1 MIKRI
6 SFLSLFM
13 GIGLATYAQTGIATA
28 VDQLPLTGKNTQYV
42 NNRAPLKQNA
52 LLKLP
57 VGSIVPEGWLGKYLE
72 LQKDG
77 LTGHLGEI
85 SAWLSKKN
93 NAWLSTDG
101 KG

>member
-6 SFLSLFM
+6 GFLNLLM
-13 GIGLATYAQTGIATA
+13 GLGLAASAQSGIATS
-28 VDQLPLTGKNTQYV
+28 VNQLPLTGKNTQYV
-42 NNRAPLKQNA
+42 NNRAPLKQNV

-85 SAWLSKKN
+85 SAWLSKK
-93 NAWLSTDG
+93 
-101 KG
+101 K

>member
-6 SFLSLFM
+6 GFLSLLLGF
-13 GIGLATYAQTGIATA
+13 GLAASAQSGIATS
-28 VDQLPLTGKNTQYV
+28 VNQLPLTGKNTQYV
-42 NNRAPLKQNA
+42 NNRAPLRQNA

-57 VGSIVPEGWLGKYLE
+57 VGSIVPEGWLGKYLA

-85 SAWLSKKN
+85 SACCPKKIMH
-93 NAWLSTDG
+93 G
-101 KG
+101 

>member
-6 SFLSLFM
+6 GFLSLLLGF
-13 GIGLATYAQTGIATA
+13 GLATSAQSRIATS
-28 VDQLPLTGKNTQYV
+28 VNQLPLTGKNTQYV
-42 NNRAPLKQNA
+42 NNRAPLRQNA

-57 VGSIVPEGWLGKYLE
+57 VGSIVPEGWLGKYLA

-85 SAWLSKKN
+85 SAWLSQKIM
-93 NAWLSTDG
+93 LG
-101 KG
+101 